1 MTPLTCD
8 QLNDLLGDILNDEME
23 LHVRAEVEIHLGVC
37 PHCGGLVAACRA
49 TITVTRALPKCD
61 PLPADLEAR
70 LRKLLKSG
78 Q

>member
-8 QLNDLLGDILNDEME
+8 DLTALLEDILNDEVE
-23 LHVRAEVEIHLGVC
+23 LHVRADVEIHLGVC

-49 TITVTRALPKCD
+49 TITVTRALPKSEP

-70 LRKLLKSG
+70 LRKRCG
-78 Q
+78 G